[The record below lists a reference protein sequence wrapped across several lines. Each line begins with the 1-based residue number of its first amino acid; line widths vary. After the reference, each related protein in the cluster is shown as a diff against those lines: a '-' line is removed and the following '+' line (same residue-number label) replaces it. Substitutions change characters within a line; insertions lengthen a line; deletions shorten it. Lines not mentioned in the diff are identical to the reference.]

1 MEGGD
6 HHSGGSSTRWWNLIR
21 VAVLIVGGALAMDSS
36 GREGDPVAPRWRGEG
51 GEM

>member
-1 MEGGD
+1 MVEPD
-6 HHSGGSSTRWWNLIR
+6 SGGGAHRWW
-21 VAVLIVGGALAMDSS
+21 ALAMDSS